1 MAEGHNDYIEYYRKI
16 GKRTLKNKKQDYKLR
31 DLE

>member
-16 GKRTLKNKKQDYKLR
+16 RKRIRRNKRQGYRLK
-31 DLE
+31 DLK